1 VRASSPLCV
10 VLAAVVGC
18 LLLGVQP
25 AAAANVLVVG
35 DSLAVGTAPYLER
48 ELGSTPLTV
57 DAVVGR
63 PSPSGVPA
71 LAERLRPEHDVVVF
85 DLGTNDGPSQPG
97 ALATS
102 LARARQLAGDRCLVI
117 ATISR
122 PAVRGVT
129 VRAQNGVVESF
140 AATTGAQVVDWQA
153 AAASDPGLI
162 QRDGVHATAAG
173 YALRGA
179 LFAQAIGDCLSG
191 GATGIPAPL
200 GNGRPPP
207 APKPRKAR
215 APRRHPARID
225 WPAVATSAPMSF
237 AAAALAHVVGDVT
250 AAVERM
256 RTAIA
261 GAPPEPV
268 LGAPEP

>member
-1 VRASSPLCV
+1 MRASSPLCV

-18 LLLGVQP
+18 LLGAQP
-25 AAAANVLVVG
+25 AAAANVLAVG
-35 DSLAVGTAPYLER
+35 DSLAVGTAPYLKR
-48 ELGSTPLTV
+48 ELGGTPLTV

-117 ATISR
+117 ATVSR
-122 PAVRGVT
+122 PPVRGVT
-129 VRAQNGVVESF
+129 VRAQNDVVEGF
-140 AATTGAQVVDWQA
+140 AATTGAQVVDWRA
-153 AAASDPGLI
+153 AATGEPSLI

-179 LFAQAIGDCLSG
+179 LFAQAIGACLSG

-200 GNGRPPP
+200 GDGRPSS
-207 APKPRKAR
+207 AAKPRKPR
-215 APRRHPARID
+215 PPRRRPARID
-225 WPAVATSAPMSF
+225 WSA
-237 AAAALAHVVGDVT
+237 
-250 AAVERM
+250 
-256 RTAIA
+256 A
-261 GAPPEPV
+261 GAWPR
-268 LGAPEP
+268 